1 MNNQAY
7 AALEAG
13 VLAHGSRSE
22 LVVPWWSFGK
32 TIIAA
37 TALRL
42 VDQGRL
48 SLDAPLGGYTLRQLL
63 RHEAGLTCYGGLADY
78 HQAVAARDAPWSVR
92 EMLARA
98 HADRL
103 IYPPGAGWAYSNIGY
118 LQARELV
125 ENAHGGDIG
134 TAARALVFGPCGVEE
149 VRRARTPQ
157 DLAGVEMGADRGY
170 HPGWVYHGLFVG
182 PLSAAAVLLDR
193 LMDPAASPLSEA
205 SLTAMREVHAL
216 TEHAT
221 PPWTTPAYGL
231 GLMCSATAGGW
242 SVEGHTGGGPGTH
255 VAVYRR
261 TDELGRA
268 VAVFAETDQQAL
280 VETLAVNLLA

>member
-1 MNNQAY
+1 MDGQAY
-7 AALEAG
+7 AALESG
-13 VLAHGSRSE
+13 VLARGSRSE

-78 HQAVAARDAPWSVR
+78 HQAVAAREAPWSAQ

-98 HADRL
+98 GADRP

-118 LQARELV
+118 LKARVLIEDAYGADLG
-125 ENAHGGDIG
+125 A
-134 TAARALVFGPCGVEE
+134 AARALVFEPCRVQGP
-149 VRRARTPQ
+149 RLALTPL
-157 DLAGVEMGADRGY
+157 DLAAVEMGADRGY

-182 PLSAAAVLLDR
+182 PLGAAAVLLDR
-193 LMDPAASPLSEA
+193 LMNPTASPLSEA
-205 SLTAMREVHAL
+205 SLAAMRQVHAL

-221 PPWTTPAYGL
+221 PPWTTPGYGL

-255 VAVYRR
+255 LAVYRR
-261 TDELGRA
+261 TDEPGRA
-268 VAVFAETDQQAL
+268 AAVFAQIDQQAP